1 MSANEHTDYLMAA
14 DGEPRTAHPPPHGSL
29 EPMQSRDCEC
39 EYTMCEY
46 RAGLETGWFLISK
59 NLTASSRPARE
70 CRCQEIWNRIV
81 AEYAMVRH
89 LHTIGYPVRHFPR
102 ANKFMNTSFTF
113 LDPYINDIKDSDI
126 PHNIYDIYR
135 KRFSITGSIMKAN
148 CSVAA
153 GPSSGR
159 NNSALASGTPETG
172 KSEAA
177 GTISA
182 SGAVATAGPSGPPNK
197 SSALGTESG
206 SRATQSNAP
215 AKSSTSAKSSASGK
229 TDKPKVG
236 LSPTSDAKKSA
247 SHSKSGKSDCK
258 SKSGV
263 FRPTGPHFTTRFTPA
278 VYAVVCGSRCTGGQL
293 VESRGPRLPAA
304 SAGGTRALCD
314 RLASDRGGRRVFCE
328 ATLTTGVR
336 TALCSSSV
344 DSRLRWMTIP
354 DADDSNVRECRQK
367 YLLSIIVTV
376 KRLSSN
382 YTELLDWQISHQ
394 T

>member
-1 MSANEHTDYLMAA
+1 MAGCRVKSLYYHCKEDAWTPIESAIIKLVRENPPLYTR
-14 DGEPRTAHPPPHGSL
+14 GGRGNRTKKLLVSL
-29 EPMQSRDCEC
+29 VWSDIGDQL
-39 EYTMCEY
+39 
-46 RAGLETGWFLISK
+46 GL
-59 NLTASSRPARE
+59 P
-70 CRCQEIWNRIV
+70 EIWNRIV

-263 FRPTGPHFTTRFTPA
+263 FRPTGRKSKH
-278 VYAVVCGSRCTGGQL
+278 
-293 VESRGPRLPAA
+293 
-304 SAGGTRALCD
+304 
-314 RLASDRGGRRVFCE
+314 
-328 ATLTTGVR
+328 
-336 TALCSSSV
+336 
-344 DSRLRWMTIP
+344 
-354 DADDSNVRECRQK
+354 K
-367 YLLSIIVTV
+367 
-376 KRLSSN
+376 
-382 YTELLDWQISHQ
+382 
-394 T
+394 